1 MVNQAG
7 SSKRNQPRAATRK
20 SYSVRGDSGSTNRS
34 AKSSSKPKFNPNS
47 AKSSTSSNSSSSSR
61 YKRSS
66 NDAERR
72 STFRKPTD
80 ARSKP
85 KNTLD
90 SKSSDAR
97 SERSSRD
104 RQSSGSSTSNRNPYD
119 RNQSGARRT
128 DSATRSDRSSSE
140 RSYSDRAKPLSSA
153 GRSNRT
159 GSAKPRT
166 GDGKPGERS
175 GRLEFRRDGK
185 PGERSGRPEFKRDS
199 KPGERSGRTE
209 FRRDSK
215 PGECSGSRI
224 NSDRPRRDTT
234 GKPRSSS
241 DRERGGRDRDQD
253 RPQKFD
259 TPRRFRGDL
268 PRRER
273 DQRARGNAPVIDDD
287 ITGDELGDELNTE
300 LRSLPT
306 GLTITVAQ
314 HLVMTQ
320 RYLEINPELALLH
333 ANHAK
338 ELAGRFPL
346 VREIV
351 GVAQYVNGNWQEA
364 LNDFRAVKRM
374 AVADHLIPL
383 MADCERGLGRPEKA
397 IAFLAENRQLTGV
410 DRIEAAIVE
419 AGARSDLE
427 QYEAAQVALKIPAL
441 TGFPADQT
449 AYARLCFAYASVLTK
464 LNQQAEAQN
473 WYRKADSADPGA
485 TDAAQFLSDAQEA
498 IYLDDLD
505 AEDDK

>member
-20 SYSVRGDSGSTNRS
+20 SYSVRGDSGSTNRR

-104 RQSSGSSTSNRNPYD
+104 RQSSGSSTSNRKPYD

-140 RSYSDRAKPLSSA
+140 RSYSDRAKPRSSA
-153 GRSNRT
+153 GRSDRT

-166 GDGKPGERS
+166 G
-175 GRLEFRRDGK
+175 
-185 PGERSGRPEFKRDS
+185 DS

-215 PGECSGSRI
+215 PGERSGRPEFRRDSKPGERSGSRI

-333 ANHAK
+333 ATHAK

-351 GVAQYVNGNWQEA
+351 GVAQYMNGNWQEA

-397 IAFLAENRQLTGV
+397 IAFLTENRQLTGV

>member
-7 SSKRNQPRAATRK
+7 SSKRNQPRASTRK
-20 SYSVRGDSGSTNRS
+20 SYAVRNDSGSKNRS
-34 AKSSSKPKFNPNS
+34 AKSSGKPKFNSNN
-47 AKSSTSSNSSSSSR
+47 AKSSASSNSSSSSR
-61 YKRSS
+61 YKKRSNDSARRSS
-66 NDAERR
+66 
-72 STFRKPTD
+72 FRKSSD
-80 ARSKP
+80 SRLKP
-85 KNTLD
+85 KDSLD
-90 SKSSDAR
+90 SKSSESAAR
-97 SERSSRD
+97 SDRYSRD
-104 RQSSGSSTSNRNPYD
+104 RQIAGSRPSARKPFE
-119 RNQSGARRT
+119 RNQTGERRT
-128 DSATRSDRSSSE
+128 DATNRSDRSGSY
-140 RSYSDRAKPLSSA
+140 RSYPDRS
-153 GRSNRT
+153 
-159 GSAKPRT
+159 
-166 GDGKPGERS
+166 
-175 GRLEFRRDGK
+175 
-185 PGERSGRPEFKRDS
+185 
-199 KPGERSGRTE
+199 
-209 FRRDSK
+209 
-215 PGECSGSRI
+215 
-224 NSDRPRRDTT
+224 
-234 GKPRSSS
+234 KPRSSS
-241 DRERGGRDRDQD
+241 GRPDRAGLVKPRTNESKPAERSGSGLNNERARRDSTGKPRISTNRERGGRDRDQD

-320 RYLEINPELALLH
+320 RYLEVNPELALLH
-333 ANHAK
+333 ATHAK

-419 AGARSDLE
+419 AGARCDLE
-427 QYEAAQVALKIPAL
+427 QYQAALVALKIPAL
-441 TGFPADQT
+441 TGFPADQSM
-449 AYARLCFAYASVLTK
+449 YARLCFAYASVLTR
-464 LNQQAEAQN
+464 LNQVDEAQN
-473 WYRKADSADPGA
+473 WYRKADLADPAA
-485 TDAAQFLSDAQEA
+485 TNAAQFLTDPQDA

-505 AEDDK
+505 AEDDN

>member
-7 SSKRNQPRAATRK
+7 SSKRNQPRASTRK
-20 SYSVRGDSGSTNRS
+20 SYAVRNDSGSTNRS
-34 AKSSSKPKFNPNS
+34 GKSSGKPKFNSNN

-61 YKRSS
+61 YKKRSNDSAGRSS
-66 NDAERR
+66 
-72 STFRKPTD
+72 FRKSSD
-80 ARSKP
+80 SRSKP
-85 KNTLD
+85 KDSLD
-90 SKSSDAR
+90 SKSSDSAAR
-97 SERSSRD
+97 SDRYSRD
-104 RQSSGSSTSNRNPYD
+104 RQIAGSRPSARKPFE
-119 RNQSGARRT
+119 RNQTGERRT
-128 DSATRSDRSSSE
+128 DATNRSDRSGSY
-140 RSYSDRAKPLSSA
+140 RSYPDRSKPRSSA
-153 GRSNRT
+153 GRSDRA
-159 GSAKPRT
+159 GLVKPRT
-166 GDGKPGERS
+166 NE
-175 GRLEFRRDGK
+175 
-185 PGERSGRPEFKRDS
+185 S
-199 KPGERSGRTE
+199 KPAERGGRSE

-215 PGECSGSRI
+215 PGERGGRSGF
-224 NSDRPRRDTT
+224 RRDSKPGERGGSGLNNERARRDST
-234 GKPRSSS
+234 GKPRISTN
-241 DRERGGRDRDQD
+241 RERGGRDRDQD

-320 RYLEINPELALLH
+320 RYLEVNPELALLH
-333 ANHAK
+333 AIHAK

-419 AGARSDLE
+419 AGARCDLE
-427 QYEAAQVALKIPAL
+427 QYQAALVALKIPAL
-441 TGFPADQT
+441 TGFPADQSM
-449 AYARLCFAYASVLTK
+449 YARLCFAYASVLTR
-464 LNQQAEAQN
+464 LNQVDEAQN
-473 WYRKADSADPGA
+473 WYRKADLADPAA
-485 TDAAQFLSDAQEA
+485 TNAAQFLTDPQDA

-505 AEDDK
+505 AEDDN

>member
-7 SSKRNQPRAATRK
+7 NSKRNQPRPSTRK
-20 SYSVRGDSGSTNRS
+20 SYSVRGDSSSANRN
-34 AKSSSKPKFNPNS
+34 AKLSDKPKFNSNNS
-47 AKSSTSSNSSSSSR
+47 KSSTSSNSATPSR
-61 YKRSS
+61 YKKKPS
-66 NDAERR
+66 DADGRA
-72 STFRKPTD
+72 SFRKPS
-80 ARSKP
+80 A
-85 KNTLD
+85 
-90 SKSSDAR
+90 A
-97 SERSSRD
+97 
-104 RQSSGSSTSNRNPYD
+104 
-119 RNQSGARRT
+119 RT
-128 DSATRSDRSSSE
+128 DRKRTVDAKGSNAGTRSDRNNRDRQDAGGRTSARKTFERTQTSARRTGATSRTERSNSE
-140 RSYSDRAKPLSSA
+140 RNYQDRI
-153 GRSNRT
+153 
-159 GSAKPRT
+159 KPRT
-166 GDGKPGERS
+166 SGTSVDSTRSVDSKIIKGRFGERR
-175 GRLEFRRDGK
+175 GR
-185 PGERSGRPEFKRDS
+185 SEFKRDA
-199 KPGERSGRTE
+199 KPGDRTSTKSSGGRTK
-209 FRRDSK
+209 RDGIEK
-215 PGECSGSRI
+215 SRST
-224 NSDRPRRDTT
+224 SDRD
-234 GKPRSSS
+234 
-241 DRERGGRDRDQD
+241 RGGRGRDQD

-259 TPRRFRGDL
+259 IPRRFRGDL

-287 ITGDELGDELNTE
+287 ITGDELGDQLNAE

-333 ANHAK
+333 ATHAK

-374 AVADHLIPL
+374 AIADHLVPL
-383 MADCERGLGRPEKA
+383 MADCERGLGRPAKA
-397 IAFLAENRQLTGV
+397 IAFLAENRHLTGV

-427 QYEAAQVALKIPAL
+427 QNDAALVALKIPAL

-449 AYARLCFAYASVLTK
+449 AYARLCFAYAGTLAK
-464 LNQQAEAQN
+464 LNQVSEALN

-485 TDAAQFLSDAQEA
+485 TDAAQFLTDAQDA

-505 AEDDK
+505 AEADN

>member
-104 RQSSGSSTSNRNPYD
+104 RQSSGSSTSNRKPYD

-140 RSYSDRAKPLSSA
+140 RSYSDCAKPRSSA
-153 GRSNRT
+153 GRSDRT

-166 GDGKPGERS
+166 G
-175 GRLEFRRDGK
+175 
-185 PGERSGRPEFKRDS
+185 DS

-215 PGECSGSRI
+215 PGERSGSRI

-333 ANHAK
+333 ATHAK

-351 GVAQYVNGNWQEA
+351 GVAQYMNGNWQEA

-397 IAFLAENRQLTGV
+397 IAFLTENRQLTGV